1 MESQTDSRYD
11 ETAKNTPENL
21 MGSPEKPLA
30 FWGEGGA
37 RKQAEVFLEKEK
49 QSKANFALTR
59 GVSNFDTH
67 KQGKGILIR
76 DKNDAFLMM

>member
-11 ETAKNTPENL
+11 EIAKNTPENL

-30 FWGEGGA
+30 FRGEGEA

-59 GVSNFDTH
+59 GVLKFDTH
-67 KQGKGILIR
+67 KQRKR
-76 DKNDAFLMM
+76 DFNLVQDSVRTPF